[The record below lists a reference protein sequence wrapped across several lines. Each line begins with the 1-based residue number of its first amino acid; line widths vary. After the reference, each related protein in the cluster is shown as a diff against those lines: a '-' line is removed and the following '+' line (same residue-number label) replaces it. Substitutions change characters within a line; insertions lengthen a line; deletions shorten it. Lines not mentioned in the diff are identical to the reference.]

1 MIKKNQFNVD
11 ESIMHNIGV
20 YKVQLNN
27 DIYIG
32 YTTSGFVES
41 FKIKISN
48 IKDNDKKLSSV
59 EQLLS
64 DGAEFSILFDMN
76 KNESDNID
84 KCRELLASKRDE
96 YIIKYTDDGYNVVSK
111 HNKNIKNK
119 QENNNIINKK
129 EKHNKENKKYTTV
142 LISIDSTCVD
152 KLMRLA
158 KTLDDKSYLKI
169 IK

>member
-1 MIKKNQFNVD
+1 
-11 ESIMHNIGV
+11 
-20 YKVQLNN
+20 
-27 DIYIG
+27 
-32 YTTSGFVES
+32 
-41 FKIKISN
+41 
-48 IKDNDKKLSSV
+48 
-59 EQLLS
+59 
-64 DGAEFSILFDMN
+64 MN

-152 KLMRLA
+152 KLMRLV